1 MSNPTSILLSL
12 IPIVGISIGGI
23 IIFFA
28 LLWHHTETKLRIQTG
43 NYTKI
48 KFDMKTYSLL
58 FGLLL
63 TGLGCILTIFFTLFV
78 FFFNGP
84 FPSLLGGFIPLS
96 LGICLLIFH
105 KVNYKSGKEENDEK

>member
-1 MSNPTSILLSL
+1 MENSTPVLLSL
-12 IPIVGISIGGI
+12 VPIVGMGIGGV

-58 FGLLL
+58 IGLLL
-63 TGLGCILTIFFTLFV
+63 TGLGSILTIFFTLFV
-78 FFFNGP
+78 LFFNGP

-105 KVNYKSGKEENDEK
+105 KVNYGGKKEKDDKS

>member
-1 MSNPTSILLSL
+1 MGDSTSVLLSL
-12 IPIVGISIGGI
+12 IPIVGISIGGV

-28 LLWHHTETKLRIQTG
+28 LLWHHTETKLRIKTG

-58 FGLLL
+58 IGILL
-63 TGLGCILTIFFTLFV
+63 TGLGSILTIFFMLFV

-105 KVNYKSGKEENDEK
+105 KVNYGKGKEENDKS